1 MLGVVVVPAQARV
14 FHLVARKM
22 MRHSM
27 PTMAGPACLCHRSS
41 VLPRRM
47 YCYDHVHGVVSSYPR
62 VGICV
67 CYPKRLG
74 GAGRTVIIC
83 IP

>member
-14 FHLVARKM
+14 HLVVRKM

-27 PTMAGPACLCHRSS
+27 PSMAGPACLCLRSS

-47 YCYDHVHGVVSSYPR
+47 YCYDHVHGVVSSNHR
-62 VGICV
+62 VSAYACAI
-67 CYPKRLG
+67 LNDS
-74 GAGRTVIIC
+74 AGPGV
-83 IP
+83 P